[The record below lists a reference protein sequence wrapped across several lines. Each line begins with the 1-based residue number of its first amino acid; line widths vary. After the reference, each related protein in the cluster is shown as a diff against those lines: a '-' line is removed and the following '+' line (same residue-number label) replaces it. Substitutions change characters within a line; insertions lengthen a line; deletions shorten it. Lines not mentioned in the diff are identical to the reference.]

1 MLDRLTQPPTR
12 DAARVVRDLTD
23 LVLSYPAAM
32 ADQTALIFLDA
43 RGRESSSCLYAV
55 RLKCAIHGFD
65 DIAALS
71 HCAQRGFRMIVQ
83 MPDTRRDLLSKTEFF
98 KILRPPDQ

>member
-12 DAARVVRDLTD
+12 DTARVVRDLTD

-43 RGRESSSCLYAV
+43 RGRESSSCTYAGLDAASRCVAAIWRATRSAAMRYCWPSRIRRRLYQGSLAV
-55 RLKCAIHGFD
+55 CWP
-65 DIAALS
+65 
-71 HCAQRGFRMIVQ
+71 V
-83 MPDTRRDLLSKTEFF
+83 
-98 KILRPPDQ
+98 